1 MSPLYALLS
10 PMVVRYSPDA
20 MTHTV
25 ARIVSLIGI
34 ALGLASCDH
43 VFTVTPAER
52 VGYLR
57 ELVRARTVS
66 RDTLPID
73 GCSVA
78 RFMDGVPAW
87 RDSLVAAERATIM
100 DSTPCPEEILPVRG
114 RFVLTSWYRN
124 WSGEYV
130 IRGATY
136 PWDQGYRFT
145 DGIFVGREKN
155 KDQEAFVGIAEP
167 RRRDAR
173 SDSIAK
179 TAAARGDSIR
189 RAGTIQDSAPDSASR
204 DSTRR

>member
-1 MSPLYALLS
+1 MGD
-10 PMVVRYSPDA
+10 RYSLDD
-20 MTHTV
+20 MIHV
-25 ARIVSLIGI
+25 AARFALIAGTSLCI
-34 ALGLASCDH
+34 AGCDR
-43 VFTVTPAER
+43 VFAVTAAEH

-73 GCSVA
+73 GCSVT

-87 RDSLVAAERATIM
+87 RDSLVAAERAMIM
-100 DSTPCPEEILPVRG
+100 DSTPCPAEIEPVRG

-145 DGIFVGREKN
+145 DGVFVGREQN
-155 KDQEAFVGIAEP
+155 EDQAMFAGNAEP
-167 RRRDAR
+167 RRATDTLSKNPAQR
-173 SDSIAK
+173 
-179 TAAARGDSIR
+179 DSIR
-189 RAGTIQDSAPDSASR
+189 RAGMITETRADSIAR
-204 DSTRR
+204 DSSRR